1 MDVFNLLY
9 ILKPPTSLQPVG
21 MEVTRGRDGFCVKGG
36 RGCGVGGGAGNANPN
51 KFQKIKK
58 NFKISLVVDK
68 FFKARTWRHSNIEN
82 RGMFFDYL
90 SFF

>member
-1 MDVFNLLY
+1 
-9 ILKPPTSLQPVG
+9 VG
-21 MEVTRGRDGFCVKGG
+21 W
-36 RGCGVGGGAGNANPN
+36 GGGAGNANPN